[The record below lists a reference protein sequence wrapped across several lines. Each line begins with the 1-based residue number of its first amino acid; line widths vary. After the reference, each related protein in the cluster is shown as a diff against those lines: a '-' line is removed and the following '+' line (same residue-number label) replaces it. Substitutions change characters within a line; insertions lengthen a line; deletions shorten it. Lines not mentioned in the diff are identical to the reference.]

1 MISFDFFLN
10 LYKKHKEAH
19 TISALNLASVEVVN
33 RRIHMVEVYQA
44 VVRHSTIVFNDKFE

>member
-1 MISFDFFLN
+1 MISFDFFF
-10 LYKKHKEAH
+10 KFIQKHKEAD
-19 TISALNLASVEVVN
+19 TISAPNLANVEVVN